1 MASRKCK
8 RGRRKN
14 SKSCRRKPG
23 PKKSRKCSRGMRKG
37 TRSCKRKPGPKKGS
51 RKRRSYRINHNEF
64 YDNQIS
70 SGLELSH
77 PFPSN
82 ERGHKNY
89 RIKSKSRGSAHSRLG
104 GRSGVPTAAEIA
116 ARNRRFNQTMSQ
128 QPRLI
133 TIKEVVQGLGISV
146 DQKTLGKIG
155 KLVQK
160 TFKKKRGAK
169 SGFKKKELT
178 QIKVGKIKLLD
189 VTAYH
194 DTVGNRKLIEMV
206 VKAIQEGYDDVDE
219 YVEDNLSIRGN
230 MLL

>member
-1 MASRKCK
+1 
-8 RGRRKN
+8 
-14 SKSCRRKPG
+14 
-23 PKKSRKCSRGMRKG
+23 MRKG
-37 TRSCKRKPGPKKGS
+37 TRTCKRKPGPKKGS
-51 RKRRSYRINHNEF
+51 RRRRSYRINHNEF
-64 YDNQIS
+64 YD
-70 SGLELSH
+70 E
-77 PFPSN
+77 P
-82 ERGHKNY
+82 RRY
-89 RIKSKSRGSAHSRLG
+89 RVKSRQSALSRLG

-116 ARNRRFNQTMSQ
+116 ARNRRFNQTVSN

-133 TIKEVVQGLGISV
+133 TVKEVVQGLGISV

-169 SGFKKKELT
+169 SGLKKKELT

-194 DTVGNRKLIEMV
+194 DTAGNRKLIEMV
-206 VKAIQEGYDDVDE
+206 VKAIQGGYDDVDE

>member
-23 PKKSRKCSRGMRKG
+23 PKRSRKCSRGMRKG
-37 TRSCKRKPGPKKGS
+37 TRTCKRKPGPKKGS
-51 RKRRSYRINHNEF
+51 RRRRRRSYRINHNEF
-64 YDNQIS
+64 YDN
-70 SGLELSH
+70 L
-77 PFPSN
+77 PNN
-82 ERGHKNY
+82 EPRRY
-89 RIKSKSRGSAHSRLG
+89 RVKSKSRGSAHSRLG
-104 GRSGVPTAAEIA
+104 GRSEGVPTAAEIA
-116 ARNRRFNQTMSQ
+116 ARNRRFNQTMSH

-133 TIKEVVQGLGISV
+133 TVKEVVQGLGISV
-146 DQKTLGKIG
+146 DQKMLNKIG

-169 SGFKKKELT
+169 SGLKKKELT
-178 QIKVGKIKLLD
+178 QIKVGKTKLLD

-194 DTVGNRKLIEMV
+194 DTAGNRKLIEMV
-206 VKAIQEGYDDVDE
+206 VKAIQNGYDDVDE

>member
-1 MASRKCK
+1 
-8 RGRRKN
+8 
-14 SKSCRRKPG
+14 
-23 PKKSRKCSRGMRKG
+23 MRKG
-37 TRSCKRKPGPKKGS
+37 SRTCKRKPGPKKGS
-51 RKRRSYRINHNEF
+51 RRRRRSYRINHNEF
-64 YDNQIS
+64 YDN
-70 SGLELSH
+70 L
-77 PFPSN
+77 PNN
-82 ERGHKNY
+82 EPRRY
-89 RIKSKSRGSAHSRLG
+89 RVKSRQSAHSRLG

-116 ARNRRFNQTMSQ
+116 ARNRRFNQTVSN

-133 TIKEVVQGLGISV
+133 TVKEVVQGLGISV

-169 SGFKKKELT
+169 SGLKKKELT

-194 DTVGNRKLIEMV
+194 DTAGNRKLIEMV
-206 VKAIQEGYDDVDE
+206 VKAIQGGYDDVDE